1 METPTQEVFDEMLE
15 KTFYT
20 IDWDKLIHK
29 FNEEN
34 VSQLTQTRIAK
45 LYNCT
50 TATISLS
57 KHRPMSML
65 NIINLYSKLYYKHF
79 ESTIP
84 LNKLLTIKSKQFKKK

>member
-1 METPTQEVFDEMLE
+1 MEKL
-15 KTFYT
+15 FYT
-20 IDWDKLIHK
+20 INWDKLINK

-57 KHRPMSML
+57 KHRPMSIL
-65 NIINLYSKLYYKHF
+65 NISNVYSNLYYKHF
-79 ESTIP
+79 EDIIP
-84 LNKLLTIKSKQFKKK
+84 LNELLIIQNK

>member
-1 METPTQEVFDEMLE
+1 MSE
-15 KTFYT
+15 KVFYT
-20 IDWDKLIHK
+20 INWDKLIHK

-45 LYNCT
+45 LYDCT

-65 NIINLYSKLYYKHF
+65 NIEKLYLKLYQKHF
-79 ESTIP
+79 ESIIP
-84 LNKLLTIKSKQFKKK
+84 LNELLIIQSK